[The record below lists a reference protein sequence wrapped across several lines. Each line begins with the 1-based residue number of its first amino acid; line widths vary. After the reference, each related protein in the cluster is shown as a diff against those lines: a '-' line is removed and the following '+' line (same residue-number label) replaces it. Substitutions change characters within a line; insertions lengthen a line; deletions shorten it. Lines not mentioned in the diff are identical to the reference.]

1 MILDYLDRSAPND
14 LHADLCIIGAGAA
27 GIAMARSF
35 VGSSVTV
42 CLVEGGG
49 TRGEE
54 SSQALYEGSASGD
67 VPFDTAGSRMR
78 VFGGSCTLWGGGC
91 IPLGDSDMTP
101 RDWVPDSGWPLR
113 HAELAPWYEKARD
126 FCRIDPARG
135 FTDGT
140 FDGPPPRKPLDL
152 DPEVMTNYVF
162 ARSPVLFG
170 EAYRDTLAHA
180 DNVTVLLHA
189 NLLELRANDTASHV
203 TEARIGS
210 LDGRRGRVR
219 ARHYVLAAGGIE
231 NARILLLSDS
241 VAPGG
246 LGNANDLVG
255 RYFMDHPSG
264 TLGVVRSPHVDR
276 LSRPYERNIRNKRA
290 PLSAEIGLSTTA
302 QGRHRTLNGRVHPFA
317 MEGEVPAGIR
327 ALRDLRASLRKP
339 VHNEGALLE
348 ARLNAALQNGP
359 RSAASAA
366 PPHAALHALRLGLHF
381 GDVLRALAQKARD
394 HPVVRSERVALVGF
408 FEQAPNR
415 DSRIT
420 LDASRDI
427 LGLRRVR
434 VDWRLTDLDRHT
446 YRTLTRLT
454 GDRLAEACEGHFE
467 PARWAVDA
475 DLPVEVHGTAHHMG
489 TTRMANDPAQG
500 VVDPACKVF
509 GVGNLHV
516 AGSSV
521 FPTGGWAFPT
531 FTLIALSLR
540 LADRLRVL
548 LQACESGGL
557 G

>member
-1 MILDYLDRSAPND
+1 VILDYLDRSAPTD

-27 GIAMARSF
+27 GIAIARSF
-35 VGSSVTV
+35 IGSSITV

-49 TRGEE
+49 LRGEE
-54 SSQALYEGSASGD
+54 RSQALYDGIATGE
-67 VPFDTAGSRMR
+67 VPFDAAGSRMR

-91 IPLGDSDMTP
+91 IPLGDDDMMP

-113 HAELAPWYEKARD
+113 HADLAPWYAKACD
-126 FCRIDPARG
+126 FCRIDPSHG
-135 FTDGT
+135 FTDGS

-152 DPEVMTNYVF
+152 DPDVMTNYVF

-170 EAYRDTLAHA
+170 EAYRDALGQSA
-180 DNVTVLLHA
+180 NITVLLHA
-189 NLLELRANDTASHV
+189 NLLELRSNDTASHV

-231 NARILLLSDS
+231 NARLLLLSDS

-276 LSRPYERNIRNKRA
+276 LSRPYERSVGKQRA

-317 MEGEVPAGIR
+317 IEGEVPTGIR
-327 ALRDLRASLRKP
+327 ALRGLRASLRKP
-339 VHNEGALLE
+339 VHDEGTLLE

-359 RSAASAA
+359 GYATPAFPR
-366 PPHAALHALRLGLHF
+366 HAARHALRLGLHV

-415 DSRIT
+415 DSRVT
-420 LDASRDI
+420 LDASRDP

-454 GDRLAEACEGHFE
+454 GDRLAESCEGRFE
-467 PARWAVDA
+467 PEPWAVDA
-475 DLPVEVHGTAHHMG
+475 DLPVAVHGTAHHMG
-489 TTRMANDPAQG
+489 TTRMATTPRQG
-500 VVDPACKVF
+500 VVDPAGNVF

-521 FPTGGWAFPT
+521 FPTSGWAFPT

-540 LADRLRVL
+540 LGDHLRVL
-548 LQACESGGL
+548 LQAGESGCL

>member
-1 MILDYLDRSAPND
+1 MILDYLDPSAPTD
-14 LHADLCIIGAGAA
+14 LHADLCVIGAGAA
-27 GIAMARSF
+27 GIAIARSF
-35 VGSSVTV
+35 IGSSVTV

-49 TRGEE
+49 MRGEE
-54 SSQALYEGSASGD
+54 RSQALYEGSASGD

-113 HAELAPWYEKARD
+113 HEELAPWYEKARE
-126 FCRIDPARG
+126 FCRIDPAYG
-135 FTDGT
+135 FTGGT

-170 EAYRDTLAHA
+170 DAYRDILAHA
-180 DNVTVLLHA
+180 ANVTVLLHA
-189 NLLELRANDTASHV
+189 NLLELRSNDTASHV

-219 ARHYVLAAGGIE
+219 ARHYVLATGGIE

-246 LGNANDLVG
+246 LGNAHDLVG

-264 TLGVVRSPHVDR
+264 TLGVVRSAHADR
-276 LSRPYERNIRNKRA
+276 LSRPYERSIGKERA
-290 PLSAEIGLSTTA
+290 PLSAEIGLSTAA

-317 MEGEVPAGIR
+317 IEGEVPSGIK
-327 ALRDLRASLRKP
+327 ALRNLRASLSKP
-339 VHNEGALLE
+339 ARDEGTLLE

-359 RSAASAA
+359 GHAELAS
-366 PPHAALHALRLGLHF
+366 PPHTALDALRLGLHF
-381 GDVLRALAQKARD
+381 GDVVRALVQKAGDR
-394 HPVVRSERVALVGF
+394 PVVRSESVALVGF
-408 FEQAPNR
+408 FEQAPHR

-420 LDASRDI
+420 LDASRDT

-434 VDWRLTDLDRHT
+434 VNWRLTELDRHT

-454 GDRLAEACEGHFE
+454 GDRLAATCEGRFE
-467 PARWAVDA
+467 PAPWAVDA

-489 TTRMANDPAQG
+489 TTRMASDPAHG

-540 LADRLRVL
+540 LADRLRIL
-548 LQACESGGL
+548 LQSCESGGL
-557 G
+557 L